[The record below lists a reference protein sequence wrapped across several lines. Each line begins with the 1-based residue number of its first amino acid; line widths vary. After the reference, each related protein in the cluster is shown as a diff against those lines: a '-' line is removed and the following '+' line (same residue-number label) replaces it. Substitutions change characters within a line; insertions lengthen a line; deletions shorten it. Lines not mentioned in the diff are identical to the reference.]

1 VFLWPSINALIAR
14 IGVQGVLDFRSVFQI
29 VTPWLAGLVM
39 VKHTM
44 PLSRDLNISS
54 PMVDYWSDDGS
65 FCKATFLFLT
75 TAEAME
81 YADTYFDTFGVLHLI
96 LDRDVFMTEVVARV
110 LHESYKDGD
119 ASSVSIYAPLV
130 HAKRYPRLSQLFAVQ
145 RSPLPFNLEISL
157 V

>member
-39 VKHTM
+39 VKHPM

-65 FCKATFLFLT
+65 FYKATFLFLT
-75 TAEAME
+75 TAKAKE

-96 LDRDVFMTEVVARV
+96 LDHDVSMTEVVARV

-119 ASSVSIYAPLV
+119 ASSVSIYAP
-130 HAKRYPRLSQLFAVQ
+130 YMSD
-145 RSPLPFNLEISL
+145 RSAL
-157 V
+157 